1 MKSFYKWSIII
12 VTSLIFLYAFSD
24 SYSSENIDKLD
35 YVIAIGLDT
44 IPDSNNLEISFE
56 FANISSFSEDSSSKD
71 SSPIINTVTTP
82 SFSSAINLMNAYV
95 GKHINL
101 AHCKVIVFSEDLA
114 KKGILDIVS
123 SLINN
128 SQIRPTANIII
139 SKGKAGEYIKNSVSS
154 LEQVVTKYYDIFPS
168 SSEYTGYTSN
178 IILGEFY
185 DSLISK
191 DVGSVAILGSIN
203 SKSKNNQDSSN
214 NNSGSD
220 SQDSSSEENS
230 SNSNQNETNSSNSSE
245 ESRKYFFRKLY
256 KL

>member
-1 MKSFYKWSIII
+1 MKSFFKWSIII
-12 VTSLIFLYAFSD
+12 VVSIIFLYAFSD

-35 YVIAIGLDT
+35 YVIAIGIDSV
-44 IPDSNNLEISFE
+44 PDSNNLEISFE

-71 SSPIINTVTTP
+71 SDPIINTVSTP
-82 SFSSAINLMNAYV
+82 SFSSAVNLMNAYV

-128 SQIRPTANIII
+128 SQIRPTANVII

-185 DSLISK
+185 DSLISQ

-203 SKSKNNQDSSN
+203 SESKD
-214 NNSGSD
+214 
-220 SQDSSSEENS
+220 DSSSSNSDSGGNEQDSATEENTS
-230 SNSNQNETNSSNSSE
+230 SSSESNNET
-245 ESRKYFFRKLY
+245 SRKYFF
-256 KL
+256 